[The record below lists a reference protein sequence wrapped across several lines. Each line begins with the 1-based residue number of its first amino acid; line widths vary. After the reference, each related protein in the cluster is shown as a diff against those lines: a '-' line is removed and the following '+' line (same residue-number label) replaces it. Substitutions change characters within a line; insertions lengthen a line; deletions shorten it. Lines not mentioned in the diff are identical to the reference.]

1 MPLPILALAAIQAA
15 PAIIE
20 GAGSLIGGLQQQREV
35 KEREKAALAAME
47 RSKQNYLSQDI
58 SNPFEDMKVNTQQAD
73 FQAAQSQQATANTLQ
88 ALRGAAGG
96 SGVAALAQAAIGA
109 QADQTRKIS
118 ADIGRQEAANQTRMG
133 MGEQDRQKREMD
145 RTATVLGMDQ
155 AEASQAIA
163 ARRANQQAIAQGIGS
178 IAGGVA
184 VGGATYA
191 TGADFSTNKGEEGY
205 KYSIT
210 QGRYIKEEE

>member
-1 MPLPILALAAIQAA
+1 MPIPILAMAAIQAA

-35 KEREKAALAAME
+35 KEREQKALAAME

-58 SNPFEDMKVNTQQAD
+58 SNPFEDIKVNTQQAD
-73 FQAAQSQQATANTLQ
+73 FQAAQSQQSTANTLQ

-96 SGVAALAQAAIGA
+96 SGIAALAQAAIGA
-109 QADQTRKIS
+109 QADTTRQIS
-118 ADIGRQEAANQTRMG
+118 ANIGQQEATNQVRMAT
-133 MGEQDRQKREMD
+133 GEESRQKREMD

-155 AEASQAIA
+155 AEAAQAIA
-163 ARRANQQAIAQGIGS
+163 ARQANQQAIAQGIGS

-184 VGGATYA
+184 TGGATYVG
-191 TGADFSTNKGEEGY
+191 GADFSTNKGKEGY
-205 KYSIT
+205 KFNVLTGQYE
-210 QGRYIKEEE
+210 KE